1 MLQRPLKLSPGCYH
15 GVRSPLVPNDIN
27 VTFRLRSY
35 TSADFDPICAI
46 DRACYSPE
54 IAYSRREM
62 RGYLNA
68 PGAECIVAESE
79 SGMAGFCIT
88 ACRRV
93 GYIVT
98 IDVLEEFRRQGLGTA
113 LLFEAE
119 NRLAGKGV
127 RVVTLDTATDNASAI
142 AFWQKHGYR
151 TIGRRKGYY
160 PNGIDAFA
168 MTKALAP

>member
-1 MLQRPLKLSPGCYH
+1 
-15 GVRSPLVPNDIN
+15 
-27 VTFRLRSY
+27 
-35 TSADFDPICAI
+35 
-46 DRACYSPE
+46 
-54 IAYSRREM
+54 M

-79 SGMAGFCIT
+79 DGMGGFCIT
-88 ACRRV
+88 AHRGRV

-98 IDVLEEFRRQGLGTA
+98 IDVLEEFRRQRLGTA
-113 LLFEAE
+113 LLLKAE
-119 NRLAGKGV
+119 NRLAAHGV
-127 RVVTLDTATDNASAI
+127 RVITLDTATDNASAI